1 MIEFLE
7 DLQGQLVA
15 ASRELSEQRH
25 PTAHRA
31 RWWRRRRVLLALAG
45 AVVVSGTAIAAAT
58 QLANNDRAIEAMRR
72 LPTIA
77 REHRDHPIVR
87 AFGLDPAQ
95 ANVAFTT
102 PSGLT
107 IAKVG
112 DAGEVCLLVSDGED
126 QCYSTVNMTA
136 GRGYSIDNDC
146 SRGSGYPMRIMG
158 VAPHGT
164 ARVKVRYS
172 SGPGLDAKVVNDA
185 FLIDTTTPADH
196 DPYPVEIEYLDN
208 QEATLASTPIPGG
221 DDLCMHRQT
230 PGP

>member
-7 DLQGQLVA
+7 ALQGQLVA
-15 ASRELSEQRH
+15 ASRELSDQRH
-25 PTAHRA
+25 PTVHKA
-31 RWWRRRRVLLALAG
+31 RRWRRRRLLLALAG
-45 AVVVSGTAIAAAT
+45 AVVVAGAAIAAAT
-58 QLANNDRAIEAMRR
+58 QLATNDRGIEAMQR

-87 AFGLDPAQ
+87 AFGLDPGQ
-95 ANVAFTT
+95 ATVALTT
-102 PSGLT
+102 PGGLT
-107 IAKVG
+107 VAKVG

-126 QCYSTVNMTA
+126 QCYATTNVTA

-158 VAPHGT
+158 VTPHDA

-172 SGPGLDAKVVNDA
+172 AGPGLDAKVINDT
-185 FLIDTTTPADH
+185 FLIDTTTPGSR
-196 DPYPVEIEYLDN
+196 DPYPLEIQYLDN
-208 QEATLASTPIPGG
+208 KGTTLASTPIPGG
-221 DDLCMHRQT
+221 DDLCLHRQT